1 MRKRKGNQRTSS
13 FTELLQKGHLNEAV
27 QPMNDNQQKHNNNNN
42 NV

>member
-1 MRKRKGNQRTSS
+1 MRKRKGNERTSS

-27 QPMNDNQQKHNNNNN
+27 QSINDNQQKSNNN